1 MSNVKTAHNVD
12 FNKVVA
18 DYKAGII
25 DFNQFYNTF
34 YVEKRRF
41 MSVVAQGKPEYEAVF
56 DDTLMAV
63 EREWQPGNSFIGL
76 LRVRLNSRAMDLY
89 RAEKKRKQYE
99 QQHVEQ
105 YARFNQKQM
114 PVQEDEVEI
123 LDFLQRLDPVLYK
136 ASLLLI
142 QGYTMNEA
150 AKQVGIKDMRTLRSK
165 LQKAYDQFMNS

>member
-1 MSNVKTAHNVD
+1 MANVKTNVD

-25 DFNQFYNTF
+25 DFKQFYDTF
-34 YVEKRRF
+34 YVEKKRF
-41 MSVVAQGKPEYEAVF
+41 MTVVAQEKPELEAVF
-56 DDTLMAV
+56 DDVLMSV
-63 EREWQPGNSFIGL
+63 LDEWCGKNSFIGVFR
-76 LRVRLNSRAMDLY
+76 LRLSNRMKDYY
-89 RAEKKRKQYE
+89 RAEAKKRYYE
-99 QQHVEQ
+99 QKHVEQ

-114 PVQEDEVEI
+114 PVQEEEVEV

-150 AKQVGIKDMRTLRSK
+150 AKQVGIKDMRTLRSR